1 MSASPSSRDS
11 GTVSTTPSVSKGS
24 IQKHTKSRTG
34 CTTCKRRKVKVHLI
48 PQCDEDRPSCR
59 NCVKHG
65 ARCDFVLL
73 PPRPVSEHISPVD
86 SLPALNLLDLEL
98 FHNFTTA
105 TYATLSTDHAS
116 RNIWKNAIA
125 RKATR
130 SDFVMRALLSVSA
143 LHISRHRLE
152 QKHRY
157 LSYAIA
163 YHDRASHQ
171 AATLMGELIPENLE
185 DLWIF
190 SVLTMYFALGS
201 PQFTNLPLAVG
212 ENMLPEWT
220 FLFNGVHHIS
230 NALHASS
237 YSGILSPIIEHGKD
251 RWEAAH
257 RPGNGMESILNE
269 LSSNIEETV
278 SDEEHLAIYRY
289 AIQELKFQLN
299 LVLSSHSHDLDIMD
313 AFVWHFAMAENFMPL
328 LQQGRQ
334 EAVAIFAHSLIIFS
348 AVGRSTWLYGW
359 DTVLL
364 SRSYDVLDHRH
375 RLWLQWPIEEIGWVP
390 PY

>member
-11 GTVSTTPSVSKGS
+11 RTVSTTPGVSRGS

-34 CTTCKRRKVKVHLI
+34 CTTCKRRKVK
-48 PQCDEDRPSCR
+48 CDEHRPSCR

-65 ARCDFVLL
+65 ARCDFTPL
-73 PPRPVSEHISPVD
+73 PPRAEHETVNPID
-86 SLPALNLLDLEL
+86 SLPALNLVDLEL

-143 LHISRHRLE
+143 LHISRHRPE

-201 PQFTNLPLAVG
+201 PQSTNFPLVVG

-230 NALHASS
+230 NALHPRS
-237 YSGILSPIIEHGKD
+237 YSGILSPIIKHGTD

-257 RPGNGMESILNE
+257 RSENEGGSILSE
-269 LSSNIEETV
+269 LSIHIEETV
-278 SDEEHLAIYRY
+278 ADEEHLAIYRY
-289 AIQELKFQLN
+289 AIQELNFQLN
-299 LVLSSHSHDLDIMD
+299 LVLNSHSQDLDIMD

-328 LQQGRQ
+328 LQQGSQ
-334 EAVAIFAHSLIIFS
+334 EAIVIFAHSLIIFS

-364 SRSYDVLDHRH
+364 SRSYDVLDDRH